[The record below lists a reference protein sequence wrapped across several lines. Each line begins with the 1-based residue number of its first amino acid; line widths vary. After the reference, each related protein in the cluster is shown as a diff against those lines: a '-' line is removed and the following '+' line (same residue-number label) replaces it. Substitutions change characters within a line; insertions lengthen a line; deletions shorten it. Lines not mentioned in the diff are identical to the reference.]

1 MKMEIVNIFNKYKVY
16 IGANLLDSLED
27 ILDLKIYSK
36 IIVLTDDK
44 IPAHFLGNFEKISIS
59 SGEENKTIE
68 TVKEIWEQLLKLGA
82 DRKTLVINL
91 GGGVIGDMGGFAA
104 STYMRGIKFLQ
115 VPTTLLSSVDASVGG
130 KVGIDFAGVKNLVG
144 SFNQPIG
151 VVVDVDTFKS
161 LPDREFIS
169 GFGEII
175 KHGIIADPEYFK
187 MVISKKPRDFSE
199 AELIEIIRKS
209 CQIKADIISGDEK
222 ESGSRKLLN
231 FGHTLG
237 HALESFSLTTSNPL
251 LHGEAVSIGM
261 VGEAK
266 ISQEM
271 GLIDESLV
279 NNIRKVLKNSGLPV
293 SYESI
298 ENEAVINLI
307 SKDKKAESGKVNWTL
322 IRDLG
327 EAITDQKVEDQKIIT
342 ALSFISN

>member
-1 MKMEIVNIFNKYKVY
+1 MEIVDIFNKYKVF
-16 IGANLLDSLED
+16 IGSNLLDSLED

-36 IIVLTDDK
+36 IIVITDDK
-44 IPAHFLGNFEKISIS
+44 IPSNFLGNFEKISIS

-68 TVKEIWEQLLKLGA
+68 TVKEIWEQLLKLKA

-151 VVVDVDTFKS
+151 VVVDVNTFKS

-187 MVISKKPRDFSE
+187 MVTAKKPRDFSE
-199 AELIEIIRKS
+199 AELIEIIKKS

-279 NNIRKVLKNSGLPV
+279 NDIRKVLRNSGLPV

-298 ENEAVINLI
+298 ENKAVLDLI

-322 IRDLG
+322 IRALG
-327 EAITDQKVEDQKIIT
+327 EAATDQKVEDQKIIT

>member
-1 MKMEIVNIFNKYKVY
+1 MEIVDIFNKYKVF
-16 IGANLLDSLED
+16 IGANLLNSLED

-36 IIVLTDDK
+36 IIVITDDK
-44 IPAHFLGNFEKISIS
+44 IPSHFLENFEKISIS

-68 TVKEIWEQLLKLGA
+68 TVKEIWEQLIKLGA

-104 STYMRGIKFLQ
+104 ATYMRGIKFLQ

-130 KVGIDFAGVKNLVG
+130 KVGIDFAGVKNLIG

-151 VVVDVDTFKS
+151 VIVDVNTFKS

-187 MVISKKPRDFSE
+187 LVTSKKPREFSE
-199 AELIEIIRKS
+199 VELIEIIKKS
-209 CQIKADIISGDEK
+209 CQIKADIISDDEK
-222 ESGSRKLLN
+222 EAGSRKLLN

-266 ISQEM
+266 ISQEL

-279 NNIRKVLKNSGLPV
+279 NSIREALRNSGLPV
-293 SYESI
+293 AYKLS
-298 ENEAVINLI
+298 ENETILMLI

-322 IRDLG
+322 INNLG
-327 EAITDQKVEDQKIIT
+327 EAIINQKVEDLKILN
-342 ALSFISN
+342 ALSFISS